1 MFVRPFLAGGGAAD
15 CCSTAVTGPTE
26 DSAKLAL
33 AAAGGAGAMGLG
45 VICPAV
51 PDARRFL
58 EFVGLCAAPKPD
70 GSMG

>member
-1 MFVRPFLAGGGAAD
+1 VD
-15 CCSTAVTGPTE
+15 CCSIVVAGPAE
-26 DSAKLAL
+26 GSAKVAL

-58 EFVGLCAAPKPD
+58 EFVGLCAAPKPA